1 MPNAGLGEAGAP
13 GGPEQGPF
21 PPGHFPQSLLP
32 RYGWDPSSEHHKEE
46 DLNNLMEKLMME
58 NLYGSPNSAMKC
70 KAQEIADS
78 DEELCYYYDNDGD
91 YYEDDDEEK
100 WDVSSKECDAKTD
113 EDSVPGTF
121 CGFRKS
127 FLCKDTSPAPP
138 PQSSLDY
145 QLLDLKLPQRQRVT
159 AEEAEKNAKELVAEE
174 ERVKRKAEKKRLK
187 KKRQKDRKR
196 QEKLEQKLKPKPEM
210 KSNEPCL
217 NDDAEEEG
225 AVMSLRKGPLD
236 SSPSQRD
243 PSKASAPRRGEGVRV
258 QVRSEHMS
266 TEEEMEDELDLSSTF
281 VCKAQRKVGVKPLT
295 PRKEKAPRAEHKE
308 PDRKPQQ
315 EVPRPGQDVSAV
327 DPSTVLAGYG
337 NEAAARGYF
346 QEAVLFFT
354 EAVKLNPRE
363 HRLFGNRSYCYERMQ
378 QYDKALSDAHVALSL
393 LPGWPKGF
401 FRKGKALLGLKRYAE
416 AKSTFLELLRLDSS
430 HADAA
435 AQLEICQVQ
444 LTLENGFNSFIGER
458 SLPMEPSLGAM
469 ESQLAGSGEQ
479 ARSWSPGSSGCGEGD
494 EDGESGFVTITNS
507 RSRGK
512 GPGQQELRASG
523 REIPASTRHPVATAH
538 QAREWYAVW
547 VGNVTPRITQK
558 LLRRCFEE
566 FGPIHSVRML
576 PEKYCAFI
584 NYTKKEA
591 AEAAYA
597 ALQGAE
603 VEGTKFVLQLKHPD
617 HATPAPGRAGPGS
630 ALWPVGRCFL
640 QLLESR
646 WWPFSAPSGAPSFE
660 NVDTRPDAGFWC
672 LSPQCWTR
680 GKSPPCCCSSPLCK
694 SARGSLFGAACLQR
708 PQDLSLSL
716 LSRSQPLLGP
726 YGVPALLLSG

>member
-13 GGPEQGPF
+13 AGPERGPF
-21 PPGHFPQSLLP
+21 PPGHFPLSLLP
-32 RYGWDPSSEHHKEE
+32 RYGWDPSSEHRKEE

-58 NLYGSPNSAMKC
+58 NLYGPPNNAMKY
-70 KAQEIADS
+70 KAEEIADS
-78 DEELCYYYDNDGD
+78 DEELCYYYDNDGE
-91 YYEDDDEEK
+91 YYEDEEEEK
-100 WDVSSKECDAKTD
+100 WDDSSKECDAKTD

-138 PQSSLDY
+138 PQSSLDN

-196 QEKLEQKLKPKPEM
+196 QEKLEEKLKPKPEM
-210 KSNEPCL
+210 KL
-217 NDDAEEEG
+217 
-225 AVMSLRKGPLD
+225 
-236 SSPSQRD
+236 
-243 PSKASAPRRGEGVRV
+243 
-258 QVRSEHMS
+258 
-266 TEEEMEDELDLSSTF
+266 DELDLSSTF
-281 VCKAQRKVGVKPLT
+281 VSKAQRKVGVKPLT
-295 PRKEKAPRAEHKE
+295 PRKEKAPRAEQKE

-315 EVPRPGQDVSAV
+315 EVPRPGQDVSGV
-327 DPSTVLAGYG
+327 DPSKVLAGYG
-337 NEAAARGYF
+337 NEAAARGCF

-444 LTLENGFNSFIGER
+444 LLLENGFSSFSGER
-458 SLPMEPSLGAM
+458 SLPMELSLGAM
-469 ESQLAGSGEQ
+469 ESQPAGSGEQ

-494 EDGESGFVTITNS
+494 EDGESGFVTIANS

-512 GPGQQELRASG
+512 GPGQLELRASG

-558 LLRRCFEE
+558 LLRRCFEG

-630 ALWPVGRCFL
+630 GLWPVGR
-640 QLLESR
+640 
-646 WWPFSAPSGAPSFE
+646 
-660 NVDTRPDAGFWC
+660 
-672 LSPQCWTR
+672 
-680 GKSPPCCCSSPLCK
+680 
-694 SARGSLFGAACLQR
+694 
-708 PQDLSLSL
+708 
-716 LSRSQPLLGP
+716 
-726 YGVPALLLSG
+726 